1 MGSHLNSNGDSGAN
15 RRVLSE
21 LLIQMDGGF
30 RKNENFFLIGATNA
44 PNIFRPSIKASKKI

>member
-30 RKNENFFLIGATNA
+30 RKNEIFFIIGATNT
-44 PNIFRPSIKASKKI
+44 PDIFRPSIKASKKI